1 MFTPRAGKTEGEV
14 ALLDA
19 GLAELELKNFPSSP
33 LVRNGN
39 AEWRQLKSSAKRTKE
54 NDVKK

>member
-39 AEWRQLKSSAKRTKE
+39 A
-54 NDVKK
+54 